1 MSKVV
6 QFDFV
11 VKLIFVQL
19 VDFQGPS
26 RRASRVGWN
35 AAAGF
40 FSLECPVGWI
50 PMLQHIRK
58 IHEVK
63 RIVHGKDSLSILLER
78 PWGYLIKNAK
88 GRIALRLVRINGLK
102 EGRWGIIIQHNDRL

>member
-1 MSKVV
+1 MPKVM

-63 RIVHGKDSLSILLER
+63 RIVHGKDSLSPLLER
-78 PWGYLIKNAK
+78 PWGYLIKNAEAAPLVC
-88 GRIALRLVRINGLK
+88 GLLRIDGLK
-102 EGRWGIIIQHNDRL
+102 ERRSGIIQI